1 MARKS
6 LSVMPGCMGA
16 PIVPAGASPGKRT
29 RHLEGANSRR
39 IHIPPQVHSA
49 ALNPSVL
56 QPETPPAS
64 IDPNR
69 LLAVVAAVAREVR
82 PSFDAYVALDSSLER
97 DLGLDSLARVELVL
111 RLEREFGAS
120 LPEQALAS
128 SETPRDLLRFV
139 LASAGHAPHAADR
152 SVASLVQSQGVR
164 PPAEARTL
172 TEALEYHVERQPE
185 RLTVH
190 LYEEGAEHP
199 ITYRA
204 LWEGSL
210 AYAAQLAAAGL
221 KPGDTVALML
231 PTSREYLF
239 CFYGTLLA
247 GGIPVPLYPPAR
259 LATIEDH
266 LTRHVGILK
275 SAGTALMVTVPEAK
289 PIAWLLRAQVESL
302 RAVLT
307 TREFSQS
314 GAPGFTPVRATGGQ
328 VGFLQ
333 YTSGSTGQPKGVVL
347 THANLLANVRA
358 MGRGARA
365 TSEDV
370 FVSWLPLYHDMGL
383 IGGCFA
389 TMYLGFPVVLMSPLA
404 FLSRP
409 SQWLRAIHRHR
420 GTISGGPNFAY
431 ELCLRRIPEHELDG
445 LDLSS
450 WRFAFNGAEPVSP
463 ETMSAFTEKFARY
476 GFGENVMSPV
486 YGLAE
491 CSVGLAFTPPGQRWH
506 VDRLDRERFSAS
518 GQAVAAPPEDPAP
531 LKVVSCGEVLPGHD
545 VRVVDSAGLEL
556 ADRNEGLLQFRGPS
570 ATSGYYRHP
579 EATKALFSGDWLSTG
594 DRAYLSDG
602 RIYVTGREKDIII
615 RGGRNISP
623 YELEEAVGDIPG
635 VRRGCVAV
643 FGSLDASNGTERVV
657 VLAET
662 REPDSSRHGEI
673 RSRINEL
680 AIGLIGAPVDD
691 IVLAPPHTVPKT
703 SSGKIRRVAAREY
716 YERGPSAVKP
726 QAVWWQLV
734 RLSAAGVGPQLRRGW
749 RVARGFA
756 FALWTWALLLAAF
769 ALIIATALVSPGRRT
784 WNMAQRLA
792 RAFFRLAGIPV
803 AVRGLENLPARG
815 PYVVASN
822 HTSYLDGVVLISVLP
837 WHDHAFVAKREL
849 ARHFISRTFIGG
861 VGAYFVE
868 RFEVQKSAE
877 HADELAVAVR
887 GGKSL
892 IVFPEGTLQRQ
903 AGLMAF
909 RSGAFQTA
917 AQAGVPVVPVALR
930 GARSVLR
937 DETWYLRRA
946 PISVTIGAPVASEG
960 EGWNAALKLRDR
972 VRADILRHCGEP
984 DLS

>member
-1 MARKS
+1 
-6 LSVMPGCMGA
+6 MPGFTGRSSSQPAARRASRGA
-16 PIVPAGASPGKRT
+16 PQEREFTENSYSVNSSADLPA
-29 RHLEGANSRR
+29 
-39 IHIPPQVHSA
+39 VD
-49 ALNPSVL
+49 PS
-56 QPETPPAS
+56 
-64 IDPNR
+64 R
-69 LLAVVAAVAREVR
+69 LLAVVAAVAREAR

-111 RLEREFGAS
+111 RVEREFGAS

-139 LASAGHAPHAADR
+139 LASAGHAPQTAER
-152 SVASLVQSQGVR
+152 SVASLVQAEGVR

-172 TEALEYHVERQPE
+172 TEALEYHVERQPD

-199 ITYRA
+199 LSYRA
-204 LWEGSL
+204 LWHGSL
-210 AYAAQLAAAGL
+210 AYAAQLADAGL
-221 KPGDTVALML
+221 APGDTVAIML

-259 LATIEDH
+259 LTTIEDH

-289 PIAWLLRAQVESL
+289 PIAWLLRAQVETL

-307 TREFSQS
+307 TRDLSQTVQ
-314 GAPGFTPVRATGGQ
+314 GFTPVRATPGQ
-328 VGFLQ
+328 IGFLQ

-389 TMYLGFPVVLMSPLA
+389 TMFLGFPVVLMSPLA

-431 ELCLRRIPEHELDG
+431 ELCLRRIPEHEMEG
-445 LDLSS
+445 IDLAS

-463 ETMSAFTEKFARY
+463 ETMNAFCGRFAGW
-476 GFGENVMSPV
+476 GFRKQSMAPV

-491 CSVGLAFTPPGQRWH
+491 CSVGLAFTPPGEPWR
-506 VDRLDRERFSAS
+506 VDALDRERFAQS
-518 GQAVAAPPEDPAP
+518 GEATPARRDDPAP
-531 LKVVSCGEVLPGHD
+531 LKVVSCGEVLPAHD
-545 VRVVDSAGLEL
+545 VRVVDAAGFEL

-570 ATSGYYRHP
+570 ATSGYYRNP
-579 EATKALFSGDWLSTG
+579 EASKLLFAGEWLNTG
-594 DRAYLSDG
+594 DRAYLADG
-602 RIYVTGREKDIII
+602 HIYVTGREKDIII

-623 YELEEAVGDIPG
+623 YELEQAVGDIAG

-643 FGSLDASNGTERVV
+643 FGSLDTASGTERVV

-662 REPDSSRHGEI
+662 REPDAARHGEM
-673 RSRINEL
+673 RTRINEL

-703 SSGKIRRVAAREY
+703 SSGKIRRLAARQY

-734 RLSAAGVGPQLRRGW
+734 RLTLAGLGPQSRRGI
-749 RVARGFA
+749 RVARGVVYA
-756 FALWTWALLLAAF
+756 GWTWLLLGLLLLAVM
-769 ALIIATALVSPGRRT
+769 ATALLSPGRRT
-784 WNMAQRLA
+784 WAVAQRLS
-792 RAFFRLAGIPV
+792 RLFFRLAGIPV
-803 AVRGLENLPARG
+803 AARGLEHLPASG
-815 PYVVASN
+815 PYVLASN
-822 HTSYLDGVVLISVLP
+822 HTSYLDGVVLVSVLP
-837 WHDHAFVAKREL
+837 WRDHAFVAKREL
-849 ARHFISRTFIGG
+849 AQSFITRTFVGG
-861 VGAYFVE
+861 LGACFVE
-868 RFEVQKSAE
+868 RFDVQKSAE
-877 HADELAVAVR
+877 HAEELAAAVR

-892 IVFPEGTLQRQ
+892 IVFPEGTLLRH
-903 AGLMAF
+903 AGLMPF

-917 AQAGVPVVPVALR
+917 AQAGAPVVPLALR
-930 GARSVLR
+930 GVRSVLR

-946 PISVTIGAPVASEG
+946 PISVTIGAAVAPEG
-960 EGWNAALKLRDR
+960 EDWNAAVKLRDR
-972 VRADILRHCGEP
+972 VRAEILRHCGEP